1 MLNSAGKGLNGI
13 QEGGSNGI
21 QEGGNGIRG
30 KEKERTIN
38 ISLLCSRN
46 GKEDIARLVM
56 TKKLYKKTKIYI
68 YPWI

>member
-56 TKKLYKKTKIYI
+56 TKKL
-68 YPWI
+68 